1 MGAVP
6 VDLEPIETS
15 LLCDAA
21 LAERFIELRAEI
33 DRQEAV
39 AARLLAAVQG
49 RGIPLADGAS
59 STAAWAQW
67 KAGQRWQDA
76 KASLD
81 AGLVCDQLPL
91 TAKAW
96 AQGEISASAA
106 KSICRGMRAGH
117 EDIYPGLEEAL
128 VGFAASRNYRELD
141 NLIGHYRKCCDAI
154 DDIEPE
160 DQNGLHLSPY
170 GARWALNAD
179 LDALTGELLH
189 KAIMAAIDA
198 PMDGDTRNNARLR
211 ADALREIADF
221 YLAHKDL
228 PLEGGEAPHVT
239 LVITWDQ
246 IMSWLP
252 IKALPADP
260 SDLAALLST
269 SQKQR
274 LLCDANIAR

>member
-6 VDLEPIETS
+6 VDLEPIDTS

-21 LAERFIELRAEI
+21 LADWFIELRAEI

-106 KSICRGMRAGH
+106 KSICRGLRAGH
-117 EDIYPGLEEAL
+117 EDIYAGLEEAL
-128 VGFAASRNYRELD
+128 VRFAASRNYRELD
-141 NLIGHYRKCCDAI
+141 NLIGHYRKCC
-154 DDIEPE
+154 
-160 DQNGLHLSPY
+160 
-170 GARWALNAD
+170 
-179 LDALTGELLH
+179 
-189 KAIMAAIDA
+189 
-198 PMDGDTRNNARLR
+198 
-211 ADALREIADF
+211 
-221 YLAHKDL
+221 
-228 PLEGGEAPHVT
+228 
-239 LVITWDQ
+239 
-246 IMSWLP
+246 
-252 IKALPADP
+252 
-260 SDLAALLST
+260 
-269 SQKQR
+269 
-274 LLCDANIAR
+274 